1 MLCTY
6 RTNERVLQ
14 LLFCFHK
21 NIEEVKKLKEHPA
34 NVDGKVVEMLDFE
47 EAEAEKLELVKR
59 HMGLKQNREVIKA
72 LICEKCDDIKLTE
85 EKQRK
90 RQVEEAKAMEYLEK
104 GEYKCPM

>member
-6 RTNERVLQ
+6 GTNERVLQ
-14 LLFCFHK
+14 LFFCFHK

-34 NVDGKVVEMLDFE
+34 NVGRKTVEMIDFE
-47 EAEAEKLELVKR
+47 ETEAEKLELVKR

-72 LICEKCDDIKLTE
+72 LICEKCDEIKLLE
-85 EKQRK
+85 EAQRK
-90 RQVEEAKAMEYLEK
+90 RQIEEAKAMEWLEK